1 MRLLLAAGGTGG
13 HVFPALAL
21 AEVAREA
28 GHEVA
33 LLGGA
38 DGLEARLA
46 AEADVPFVG
55 VATGKWDRQRP
66 DPRQAWR
73 AVRGLGAAASAVRR
87 MRPDVVVGFG
97 GFASFPGCVA
107 AVLTRTPLLLHEGNA
122 FPGRVV
128 RWFAGRAAAVALAF
142 PEAAPRLPRA
152 ERTETVGYPV
162 RERRLP
168 RGEARRRLGLPDEG
182 PVTLVMGGSQGARA
196 LNEAAP
202 AVFRT
207 LPPGRRGAV
216 LHATGPRWL
225 DEVGDATADLA
236 DYACEGF
243 VDAVAAW
250 SAVDLALVR
259 AGVGTLSE
267 AAYHGVPLIM
277 SPLPTSADDHQR
289 HNARAV
295 DAAGAGRAVEQDDR
309 AGLARAW
316 AELLDPDARERAA
329 ARMAARSP
337 AGAAARL
344 LALAEQ
350 LAGGRAEA
358 TPSSA
363 TGGAGPS
370 GGQEPRREGER

>member
-1 MRLLLAAGGTGG
+1 VKLLLAAGGTGG

-28 GHEVA
+28 GHDAA

-46 AEADVPFVG
+46 AEADVAFVG

-142 PEAAPRLPRA
+142 PEAAARLPRA
-152 ERTETVGYPV
+152 RRTETVGYPV
-162 RERRLP
+162 RERRLR
-168 RGEARRRLGLPDEG
+168 RGEARRRLGLPAEG

-202 AVFRT
+202 TVFRT
-207 LPPGRRGAV
+207 LPPERRGTV

-225 DEVGDATADLA
+225 EEVRAATADLPG
-236 DYACEGF
+236 YRCEGF

-250 SAVDLALVR
+250 SAVDLAWVR

-295 DAAGAGRAVEQDDR
+295 DAAGAGRAVEQDDL

-316 AELLDPDARERAA
+316 TELLDADAREAA
-329 ARMAARSP
+329 STRIAARSP

-344 LALAEQ
+344 LALAEEV
-350 LAGGRAEA
+350 AGGRNGA
-358 TPSSA
+358 TPSLR
-363 TGGAGPS
+363 S
-370 GGQEPRREGER
+370 GGSRRTGDHAPRREGER